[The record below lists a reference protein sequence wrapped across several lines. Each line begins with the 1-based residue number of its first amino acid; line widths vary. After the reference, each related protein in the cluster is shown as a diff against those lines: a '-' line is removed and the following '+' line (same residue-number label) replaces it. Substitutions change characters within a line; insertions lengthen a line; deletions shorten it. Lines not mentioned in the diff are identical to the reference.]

1 MIRFH
6 FSGTAAGV
14 PDPERLYTGTVVE
27 TDDAVILIDAGDG
40 TSLSFSRSK
49 LDWKRV
55 KALFITH
62 DHYDHTSGLHGV
74 LCCMPQGAEVWFS
87 QELTGSRCAAWQ
99 TLYPHLKFNSLCHN
113 FSTEICGLRVTA
125 LKNDHLASGQSYSF
139 EIMYQNKRILYSGD
153 IGNILLERYFWSY
166 AASPCDLLI
175 MESAHIMP
183 RTKLL
188 EKLLGCRCR
197 QLVFNHI
204 WRETV
209 LNFDVEE
216 YLKNALPYPLCY
228 ATDGSFSGFDD
239 DGNYIC
245 GERSD
250 LKTALTELR
259 RFSDTELENIFDSEG
274 TPCHWKI
281 LGPFE
286 NRFENNSHTALHSS
300 LVEQVLADTSC
311 SMEYRGIGGRPV
323 VWQEAGARD
332 MTPRGLLPF
341 AWIYPELEMCC
352 FGAAGIKVE
361 NSGDYRIFWGSD
373 NGCRIF
379 IDSVEYVCD
388 DLLRGAQK
396 DQYSKVIHLEKG
408 VHRLLVV
415 HATVRGGWGVHFRI
429 VPERLEK

>member
-14 PDPERLYTGTVVE
+14 PDPERLYTGTAVE
-27 TDDAVILIDAGDG
+27 ADEAIILIDAGDG

-49 LDWKRV
+49 LAWERV
-55 KALFITH
+55 KVLFITH

-74 LCCMPQGAEVWFS
+74 LCRMPQGAEVWFS
-87 QELTGSRCAAWQ
+87 KELTECERAAWN
-99 TLYPHLKFNSLCHN
+99 TLYPHLKFSSLCHN
-113 FSTEICGLRVTA
+113 LSVEIGGVSVTA
-125 LKNDHLASGQSYSF
+125 LKNDHLASNRSYSF
-139 EIMYQNKRILYSGD
+139 DIKYQNKRILYSGD
-153 IGNILLERYFWSY
+153 IGNILLERYFWGY
-166 AASPCDLLI
+166 AASPSDLLI

-183 RTKLL
+183 RARLL
-188 EKLLGCRCR
+188 EKLRSCQCR

-216 YLKNALPYPLCY
+216 YLRNALPYPLRY
-228 ATDGSFSGFDD
+228 ATDGSFAGFDD

-250 LKTALTELR
+250 LKSALTELR
-259 RFSDTELENIFDSEG
+259 RFSDAELEEIFNAEG
-274 TPCHWKI
+274 TPCRWKI

-286 NRFENNSHTALHSS
+286 NRFEDNTHSSLHSP
-300 LVEQVLADTSC
+300 LVEQVLADTSF
-311 SMEYRGIGGRPV
+311 SSEYRGIGGRSV
-323 VWQEAGARD
+323 VWQDAGARD

-352 FGAAGIKVE
+352 FGAADIKVE

-415 HATVRGGWGVHFRI
+415 HATVRGGWGIHFRMT
-429 VPERLEK
+429 PAQF